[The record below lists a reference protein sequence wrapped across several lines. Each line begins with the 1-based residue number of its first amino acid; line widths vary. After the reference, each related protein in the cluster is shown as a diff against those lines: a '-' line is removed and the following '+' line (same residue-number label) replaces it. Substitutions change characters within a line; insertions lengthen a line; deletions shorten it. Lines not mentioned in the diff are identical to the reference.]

1 MAASGSIYPFNFAS
15 GEPKPQNNLRRKIV
29 VISSAVAAMGAGQEA
44 AAVSNAYGV
53 EFAFDQ
59 MPFIEHG
66 AKPIGYRTSAA
77 GDGLSDISNYRQ
89 LDKQLSEIAM
99 GYQEALRQTAQ
110 ISSKVDALAQT
121 VLAQQARYILAV
133 DADTDAGSLEL
144 LKFTDEALADKGQLK
159 ILAGH
164 LSDAADTEEISPLA
178 IFWAKKTLSSEY
190 NPLRIASARVLLFS
204 GDEQAAALVLAAREK
219 EQNAF
224 VASMIDN
231 AIEAVNQ

>member
-1 MAASGSIYPFNFAS
+1 M
-15 GEPKPQNNLRRKIV
+15 
-29 VISSAVAAMGAGQEA
+29 SSAVAVMGAGQEA
-44 AAVSNAYGV
+44 AAVSNTYGV

-59 MPFIEHG
+59 LSFIEHS

-77 GDGLSDISNYRQ
+77 GDGLSNISNYRQ

-121 VLAQQARYILAV
+121 LLAQQARYTIAV
-133 DADTDAGSLEL
+133 DANAEVGSLEL

-164 LSDAADTEEISPLA
+164 LE
-178 IFWAKKTLSSEY
+178 
-190 NPLRIASARVLLFS
+190 PLRDCRRLFGFS
-204 GDEQAAALVLAAREK
+204 YAAMGV
-219 EQNAF
+219 
-224 VASMIDN
+224 VSSM
-231 AIEAVNQ
+231 A

>member
-1 MAASGSIYPFNFAS
+1 MAASGSIYPFNSAS
-15 GEPKPQNNLRRKIV
+15 GEPKPQNNLRRKV
-29 VISSAVAAMGAGQEA
+29 VMISSAVAAMGAGQEA
-44 AAVSNAYGV
+44 AAAASNAYGV
-53 EFAFDQ
+53 EFAS
-59 MPFIEHG
+59 FIEHY
-66 AKPIGYRTSAA
+66 AKPIEYRTSAA

-121 VLAQQARYILAV
+121 LLAQQARYTIAV
-133 DADTDAGSLEL
+133 DTNTEVGSLEL
-144 LKFTDEALADKGQLK
+144 LKFTHEALADKGQLK

-178 IFWAKKTLSSEY
+178 IFWAKKALSSEY

-224 VASMIDN
+224 VASMIEN
-231 AIEAVNQ
+231 AIAAVSQ